1 MPSLHFEVRHPD
13 APLGAEIIG
22 LDLSHDID
30 AATFREIEKVF
41 HERSVIWFRDQ
52 KLTPEQHVRFSRHF
66 GEVEVPTNRQYS
78 LASCPEIY
86 VVSNIVENGRNI
98 GNADAGRVWHTDSSY
113 MQVPSRGSLLY
124 AIEVPHGD
132 NGQPLGDTCFASMTT
147 AYDDLPDEVKKRA
160 EGLRGVHNYT
170 QQYERRLAK
179 IKAQGGIR
187 EELTGD
193 LKAKVPDVV
202 HPVIRTH
209 PVTGRKCVYVSVSFV
224 IKVLGID
231 EEEGLKLRDY
241 LIEHSTQPRY
251 VYRHKWRAGDLLMWD
266 NCATQH
272 LAINDYALPQRR
284 LMYRTTVKGTAVTGD
299 M

>member
-1 MPSLHFEVRHPD
+1 
-13 APLGAEIIG
+13 
-22 LDLSHDID
+22 
-30 AATFREIEKVF
+30 
-41 HERSVIWFRDQ
+41 
-52 KLTPEQHVRFSRHF
+52 
-66 GEVEVPTNRQYS
+66 
-78 LASCPEIY
+78 
-86 VVSNIVENGRNI
+86 
-98 GNADAGRVWHTDSSY
+98 

-124 AIEVPHGD
+124 AIEVPQDD
-132 NGQPLGDTCFASMTT
+132 NGQPLGDTCFASMTA

-160 EGLRGVHNYT
+160 KGLRGVHNYT

-224 IKVLGID
+224 IKVLGIG

-251 VYRHKWRAGDLLMWD
+251 VYRHQWRASDFLMWD

-284 LMYRTTVKGTAVTGD
+284 LMYRTTVKGTAVPEGV
-299 M
+299 